1 MRISDWSS
9 DVCSADLKGKS
20 LMVGEEANH
29 VAMRAASEA
38 VIEALVVVYVE
49 ARRLFVVKRA
59 AGLPFPPGADKL
71 DRAPDHARQRHA
83 VAQFVQKGG
92 GDRHPPPLP
101 LKDGAVKGGVLDVPH
116 TTPAPPSPVRL
127 PGSCPSGRRSAL
139 SAPPSP
145 GPCP

>member
-9 DVCSADLKGKS
+9 DVCSSDLLDGAALAAFLRHFQPGFHRQTLHRVAKGKS

-38 VIEALVVVYVE
+38 VIEALVVVDVE

-71 DRAPDHARQRHA
+71 DRAPAHARQRHA
-83 VAQFVQKGG
+83 VANFAPKGG
-92 GDRHPPPLP
+92 GARHQ
-101 LKDGAVKGGVLDVPH
+101 H
-116 TTPAPPSPVRL
+116 TEAQRVGTE
-127 PGSCPSGRRSAL
+127 
-139 SAPPSP
+139 
-145 GPCP
+145 

>member
-1 MRISDWSS
+1 
-9 DVCSADLKGKS
+9 
-20 LMVGEEANH
+20 MVGEEANH

-38 VIEALVVVYVE
+38 VIEALVVVDVD

-71 DRAPDHARQRHA
+71 DRAPDPARPRPA

-101 LKDGAVKGGVLDVPH
+101 LQTGEGRGGVLDTPLPP
-116 TTPAPPSPVRL
+116 PAPPSPTN
-127 PGSCPSGRRSAL
+127 GRT
-139 SAPPSP
+139 P
-145 GPCP
+145 

>member
-38 VIEALVVVYVE
+38 VIEALVVVDVE

-71 DRAPDHARQRHA
+71 DRAPDHARQRPA
-83 VAQFVQKGG
+83 VAQFFPEAGG
-92 GDRHPPPLP
+92 YRHPVSSEHR
-101 LKDGAVKGGVLDVPH
+101 DGKVCCC
-116 TTPAPPSPVRL
+116 TCNSR
-127 PGSCPSGRRSAL
+127 
-139 SAPPSP
+139 
-145 GPCP
+145 

>member
-1 MRISDWSS
+1 
-9 DVCSADLKGKS
+9 
-20 LMVGEEANH
+20 
-29 VAMRAASEA
+29 MRAASEA
-38 VIEALVVVYVE
+38 VIEALVVVDVE

-145 GPCP
+145 EIGRAHVELQSLMRISYAVFCLKKKKKQC

>member
-1 MRISDWSS
+1 
-9 DVCSADLKGKS
+9 
-20 LMVGEEANH
+20 
-29 VAMRAASEA
+29 MRAASEA
-38 VIEALVVVYVE
+38 VIEALVVVDVE

-101 LKDGAVKGGVLDVPH
+101 LKDGA
-116 TTPAPPSPVRL
+116 
-127 PGSCPSGRRSAL
+127 RSAEHTSEL
-139 SAPPSP
+139 QSLMRSSYAVF
-145 GPCP
+145 CLTKTKHQ